1 MDDDRAMMRGAVA
14 AALAVFTALL
24 SHAVIGVVANARE
37 GAAFAHVHA
46 TVGVAT
52 LTLMALGSLAGV
64 PLVRAFS
71 GDTRAF
77 LTAVRGIRSI
87 GFIPLWVVCA
97 IGGSFALAMQE
108 SLEQLASFG
117 HLTGLAS
124 CFGDLW
130 ALGVVIV
137 IACASI
143 VALSAVRCAS
153 FLAAA
158 QLRIVSYLLALRR
171 RFTGLAGE
179 ARRIDPDRSGLLSR
193 QALRNAR
200 RRKRGP
206 PFLVASTPISIRHC
220 NREDRIFMF
229 RAPLRLAALVLAA
242 VFVAACSPAT
252 SAKAAPD
259 FTLTDQNGKAFTLSS
274 LRGNATALFFG
285 YSHCPDTCPL
295 TLAKL
300 AQAKRDL
307 GAMAEKT
314 RIVVVTV
321 DPARD
326 RPPVLRHWLAQFDP
340 QFIGVTGTP
349 SQIHAVE
356 DAYGAWSV
364 KLPGKHAGKLPS
376 HDPEYLEG
384 HLASIFMIDP
394 RGYIRSLRDE
404 HDKPDVIAATFR
416 ELAP

>member
-1 MDDDRAMMRGAVA
+1 
-14 AALAVFTALL
+14 
-24 SHAVIGVVANARE
+24 
-37 GAAFAHVHA
+37 
-46 TVGVAT
+46 
-52 LTLMALGSLAGV
+52 
-64 PLVRAFS
+64 
-71 GDTRAF
+71 
-77 LTAVRGIRSI
+77 
-87 GFIPLWVVCA
+87 
-97 IGGSFALAMQE
+97 
-108 SLEQLASFG
+108 
-117 HLTGLAS
+117 
-124 CFGDLW
+124 
-130 ALGVVIV
+130 
-137 IACASI
+137 
-143 VALSAVRCAS
+143 
-153 FLAAA
+153 
-158 QLRIVSYLLALRR
+158 
-171 RFTGLAGE
+171 
-179 ARRIDPDRSGLLSR
+179 
-193 QALRNAR
+193 
-200 RRKRGP
+200 
-206 PFLVASTPISIRHC
+206 
-220 NREDRIFMF
+220 MF

-394 RGYIRSLRDE
+394 RGYIRSPRDE